1 MDLLDIVLDNS
12 TDYKKQ
18 LLDIENGHMGHFIHS
33 KSKYLMKKNT
43 KITEDDLINAGER
56 TGNY

>member
-33 KSKYLMKKNT
+33 NSRYLMKKNT
-43 KITEDDLINAGER
+43 KITKDDLINAGENR
-56 TGNY
+56 

>member
-18 LLDIENGHMGHFIHS
+18 LLDIENGHGTFHS
-33 KSKYLMKKNT
+33 FKIKIFDEKNT
-43 KITEDDLINAGER
+43 KITEDDLINAGE
-56 TGNY
+56 NS

>member
-43 KITEDDLINAGER
+43 KITEDDLINAGENR
-56 TGNY
+56 